1 MTFDDGELDLH
12 GNSKT
17 GVIAQQRV
25 REAVGAAQGLARYI
39 GPGP

>member
-1 MTFDDGELDLH
+1 MIFDDGELDLH

-25 REAVGAAQGLARYI
+25 RETVGARKGSRAT
-39 GPGP
+39 